1 MDYQI
6 SEEIVQ
12 KNIESD
18 LKYIKED
25 MIAHQANGC
34 YCKISR
40 ILKCVTVENMTKESY
55 LKYWFR
61 QYKSPKEVNERKR
74 IKEVIDNKFKSG
86 ILSLEEAIEIEN
98 KSRDT
103 LKEKQ
108 RIIKVISDKNT
119 PIKDSKNNKDNIDEE
134 GEGENDEDE

>member
-6 SEEIVQ
+6 SEETVQ

-18 LKYIKED
+18 LKYIEED
-25 MIAHQANGC
+25 MIAHQANGG

-61 QYKSPKEVNERKR
+61 QYKSPKEENERKR
-74 IKEVIDNKFKSG
+74 IKEIIDNKFKNG

-98 KSRDT
+98 KSKDT

-108 RIIKVISDKNT
+108 RIIKVISDKST
-119 PIKDSKNNKDNIDEE
+119 PIKDSNNDEEEE
-134 GEGENDEDE
+134 GEDDEDE